1 MTLEQLN
8 AFLRLDDAIKQVR
21 YELLGLPEIP
31 EQAIIADYFD
41 RGADLQVQLYK
52 MAIKRRE
59 KP

>member
-31 EQAIIADYFD
+31 EQVIIADYFD